1 MGPAPRTRQGSQA
14 RHLAMVDRSEGTPL
28 STPHPGAHLHDHGPR
43 MLRISLVAR
52 DDIELTPTAI
62 APVGIKKA

>member
-1 MGPAPRTRQGSQA
+1 
-14 RHLAMVDRSEGTPL
+14 
-28 STPHPGAHLHDHGPR
+28 

-52 DDIELTPTAI
+52 DDIELAPTTI